1 VVEASHTSGARMQAR
16 LALEHGRPVFFP
28 KSMLEHRWAQ
38 TYESHGSVYVVE
50 DGAEI
55 VDHLER
61 LYSTQLE
68 LVR

>member
-1 VVEASHTSGARMQAR
+1 MQAR

-28 KSMLEHRWAQ
+28 SSMLEHRWAQ
-38 TYESHGSVYVVE
+38 TYETHDSVYVVE

-61 LYSTQLE
+61 LYSAQLE
-68 LVR
+68 LIR